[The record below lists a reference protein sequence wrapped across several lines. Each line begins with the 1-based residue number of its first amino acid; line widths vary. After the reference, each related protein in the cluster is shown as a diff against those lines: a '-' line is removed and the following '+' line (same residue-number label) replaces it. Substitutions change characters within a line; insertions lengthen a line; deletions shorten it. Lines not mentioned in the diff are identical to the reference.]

1 MSPQELNLFVAAA
14 ANALYE
20 TLPPERL
27 AVLAAAIFS
36 AGSPCCRRP
45 KKSPGPRSFRSSS
58 AILNPSPVWVMTF
71 KRARV
76 SSFRLSEINMQ

>member
-27 AVLAAAIFS
+27 AVLAA
-36 AGSPCCRRP
+36 
-45 KKSPGPRSFRSSS
+45 
-58 AILNPSPVWVMTF
+58 VMVLLGDTLAAMAAQAAF
-71 KRARV
+71 LGK
-76 SSFRLSEINMQ
+76 E